1 MILKDCQV
9 DVGHLS
15 CHLSRRKPY
24 AGPVN
29 YHKEFEMIVRKLRL
43 QRGWSQDQLAT
54 LTGLS
59 VRTIQRIEQG
69 QQPGLESLKALASV
83 FELDVAQLDGSEQQE
98 REMRGNEMTDRS
110 VLQVSMEEQAAMRY
124 VERLK
129 GFYYHAVSY
138 FLVMCGLFVINYLSN
153 PEYIWVW
160 WSALGWGLGLA
171 SHGISVYQP
180 FKLFGPEWERCQIE
194 KRLGRKL

>member
-1 MILKDCQV
+1 MY
-9 DVGHLS
+9 VGHLS

-69 QQPGLESLKALASV
+69 QQPGLESLKALAAV

-98 REMRGNEMTDRS
+98 REMRGSDTMGQDA
-110 VLQVSMEEQAAMRY
+110 VQVSAEERAAMRY
-124 VERLK
+124 VEALK
-129 GFYYHAVSY
+129 GFYHHVASY
-138 FLVMCGLFVINYLSN
+138 VVVICGLFVINYLSN
-153 PEYIWVW
+153 PEYIWAW
-160 WSALGWGLGLA
+160 WPALGWGLGLA
-171 SHGISVYQP
+171 SHAVRVFQP
-180 FKLFGPEWERCQIE
+180 FKLFGPEWERRQIE

>member
-1 MILKDCQV
+1 MY
-9 DVGHLS
+9 VGHLS

-69 QQPGLESLKALASV
+69 QQPGLESLKAWPPSLNSMW
-83 FELDVAQLDGSEQQE
+83 LNWMDQS
-98 REMRGNEMTDRS
+98 NRS
-110 VLQVSMEEQAAMRY
+110 AR
-124 VERLK
+124 
-129 GFYYHAVSY
+129 
-138 FLVMCGLFVINYLSN
+138 
-153 PEYIWVW
+153 
-160 WSALGWGLGLA
+160 
-171 SHGISVYQP
+171 
-180 FKLFGPEWERCQIE
+180 
-194 KRLGRKL
+194 